1 MNSELAPLVLFC
13 FDRPVHLRKV
23 LENISLNSLA
33 KETRLIIYCDGPPEQ
48 ADKDQ
53 LRRISEVRSL
63 VRSKDWCGEVEVNE
77 SSNNKGLAVSVIQ
90 GVSQVLEKY
99 GKIIVLEDDLLV
111 SGNFLS
117 FMNKALAMYEQDERV
132 ISITAYI
139 YPVRTKLPDTFF
151 LRGADCWGWATWS
164 RGWKYFRNDGR
175 ELLNEL
181 RARNLTAEFDFNNS
195 YPYTQMLIDQ
205 VEGRNN
211 SWAIRW
217 YASAFLSGKLTLYP
231 GLSLV
236 RNIGI
241 DGSGTHSGIS
251 DQWDVEL
258 SERELDL
265 RPVAV
270 LEDSHSKEII
280 SSYFRELGKPRSLF
294 GRILKKIIG

>member
-1 MNSELAPLVLFC
+1 MNNELAPLVLFC

-23 LENISLNSLA
+23 LESISLNSLA
-33 KETRLIIYCDGPPEQ
+33 KETRLIIYCDGPTEQ

-53 LRRISEVRSL
+53 LQRISEVRNL
-63 VRSKDWCGEVEVNE
+63 VRSKDWCGKVEVIE
-77 SSNNKGLAVSVIQ
+77 SDYNKGLAASIIE
-90 GVSQVLEKY
+90 GVSQVLNKY
-99 GKIIVLEDDLLV
+99 GKIIVLEDDLVV
-111 SGNFLS
+111 STSFLS
-117 FMNKALAMYEQDERV
+117 FMNRALRMYESEERV
-132 ISITAYI
+132 ISITGYI
-139 YPVRTKLPDTFF
+139 YPVKSKLPDAFF

-164 RGWKYFRNDGR
+164 RAWQLFRRDGQ

-181 RARNLTAEFDFNNS
+181 RERDLTTGFDFNNS

-231 GLSLV
+231 GEALV

-251 DQWDVEL
+251 DKWDVKL
-258 SERELDL
+258 SEREFDEFPVDVTEDL
-265 RPVAV
+265 HAKAV
-270 LEDSHSKEII
+270 II
-280 SSYFRELGKPRSLF
+280 SYFRELGKPRSLF
-294 GRILKKIIG
+294 SRIIKKIIG